1 MSIPHINDIR
11 RANEADR
18 CVREYTFQTLKIQEL
33 EYMTSRLKREFTETF
48 LLSDSRKAFIEQ
60 QLLNLSAQLKWHK
73 KRARHWA
80 RCANLNSPI
89 GHPAIIL

>member
-1 MSIPHINDIR
+1 MRHINEIR
-11 RANEADR
+11 RESEKDR

-33 EYMTSRLKREFTETF
+33 EYMISRLKREFTETF
-48 LLSDSRKAFIEQ
+48 RLSDSRKAFIEQ

-89 GHPAIIL
+89 GHPAITI